1 MYILF
6 YWMCIP
12 FEVQLAFDFVNAC
25 SYVVIVEAMVL
36 QFLVCFNS
44 YLLTCSY
51 LHMTSSLPYLSMS
64 ILQLNSLS
72 SMVA

>member
-6 YWMCIP
+6 HWMCIP

-25 SYVVIVEAMVL
+25 SHVVIVEAMVL

-44 YLLTCSY
+44 CLLTCSY